1 MEMNTRK
8 DIRELE
14 QRLGRLVEL
23 RRHLETALDEPF
35 LAHEP
40 RRKYREALPRCIS
53 GIRLLREEMAALRL
67 AAGGDF
73 DVSASARVAWP
84 ERPG

>member
-1 MEMNTRK
+1 METNTRE
-8 DIRELE
+8 DIRERE

-23 RRHLETALDEPF
+23 RRRLETALDEPF
-35 LAHEP
+35 LAHGP
-40 RRKYREALPRCIS
+40 RRIYREALPRCIS

-67 AAGGDF
+67 AAVGDF
-73 DVSASARVAWP
+73 DVSTGARAARS